1 MDVGGVFNGLL
12 DNGNVLYPIIRTF
25 GERNTDAI
33 VIDHEPTRPGGK
45 IFPCSV
51 RNGQGID
58 VSRFRIGLFII
69 GGIVDEGKRG
79 TGHVVPEWNP
89 YRVQSGPVSEGV
101 QGAVQDHFFDAER
114 WHILRDSGI
123 FYIKKA
129 NDQKRC
135 VPVDTDII
143 LFTGRK
149 IDEQ

>member
-12 DNGNVLYPIIRTF
+12 DNGNVLDPIGCTF
-25 GERNTDAI
+25 GEHNADAT

-45 IFPCSV
+45 IFPCGI

-69 GGIVDEGKRG
+69 GRIVDEGERG
-79 TGHVVPEWNP
+79 TGGVGSQWNP
-89 YRVQSGPVSEGV
+89 NRIQSGPVGEGV
-101 QGAVQDHFFDAER
+101 QGAVQDHFLDAER
-114 WHILRDSGI
+114 WHILRNSGI